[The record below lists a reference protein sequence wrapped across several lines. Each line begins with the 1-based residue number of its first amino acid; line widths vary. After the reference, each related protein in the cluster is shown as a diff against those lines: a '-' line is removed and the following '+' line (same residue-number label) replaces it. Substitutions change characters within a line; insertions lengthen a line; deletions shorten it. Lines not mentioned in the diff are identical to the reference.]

1 MTGPGR
7 AGGNGRLATRS
18 ARAVLLCAWLVPAL
32 PGTAAAHAFLAKA
45 DPEVGSTVSAA
56 PAELWIDFTQ
66 DVEPAFSRIAVTDAA
81 GARVDRNDAHA
92 EGGGSR
98 LAIGLKPL
106 PPGRYLVTWQAISV
120 DTHRT
125 QGSFSFTVAP

>member
-1 MTGPGR
+1 MSAPV
-7 AGGNGRLATRS
+7 NGHAVIRVAARLAR
-18 ARAVLLCAWLVPAL
+18 VIVLCAGLAPIL
-32 PGTAAAHAFLAKA
+32 PGDATAHAFLARA
-45 DPEVGSTVSAA
+45 VPGVGSTVASG
-56 PAELWIDFTQ
+56 PAELVIDFTQ
-66 DVEPAFSRIAVTDAA
+66 GVEPAFSRIEVSDAG

-106 PPGRYLVTWQAISV
+106 PPGRYLVSWQAVSV

>member
-1 MTGPGR
+1 MASMAT
-7 AGGNGRLATRS
+7 RLA
-18 ARAVLLCAWLVPAL
+18 RAMLLCAGLVPIL
-32 PGTAAAHAFLAKA
+32 PGAAGAHAFLAKA
-45 DPEVGSTVSAA
+45 VPGVGSTVASA
-56 PAELWIDFTQ
+56 PAELSIDFTEG
-66 DVEPAFSRIAVTDAA
+66 VEPAFSRIEVADAG

-92 EGGGSR
+92 EGGDSR

-106 PPGRYLVTWQAISV
+106 PPGRYLVTWQAVSV